1 VRISTPPAARAS
13 RVSSPVWRLQAQ
25 DYAHLG
31 EAVDLQGYTENCLG
45 LTGWTTCFDI
55 ALHNFARNILSA
67 VSDLQFTDQDVIE
80 DQDAMTIRTRNEG
93 THTGAFLGVPATGR
107 RGAWANTSLVHT
119 RDGRIVGQWVQP
131 DLWGIYQQITAPT
144 PEVPRS
150 VAAEPPVEWAH
161 SAR

>member
-1 VRISTPPAARAS
+1 
-13 RVSSPVWRLQAQ
+13 VWRLQAQ
-25 DYAHLG
+25 DYAHL
-31 EAVDLQGYTENCLG
+31 
-45 LTGWTTCFDI
+45 
-55 ALHNFARNILSA
+55 
-67 VSDLQFTDQDVIE
+67 TDQDVIE
-80 DQDAMTIRTRNEG
+80 DQDAVTIRTRNEG

-107 RGAWANTSLVHT
+107 RGAWDNTSLVHT

-150 VAAEPPVEWAH
+150 VAAEPPVEWAL